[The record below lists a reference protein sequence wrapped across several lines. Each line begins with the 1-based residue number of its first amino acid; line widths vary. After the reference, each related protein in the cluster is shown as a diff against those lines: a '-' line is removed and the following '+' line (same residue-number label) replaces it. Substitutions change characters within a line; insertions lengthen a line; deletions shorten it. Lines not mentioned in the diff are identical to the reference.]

1 MKETS
6 MLLLSIM
13 AQSNHRERM
22 KFICQVHNNK
32 LPIKIVQWQA
42 TRNGI
47 SPSMLATLNTNTI
60 GEHASYDGKKIRKNG
75 IAARHRASADRKQ
88 NVGVWNVELAGESLD
103 RA

>member
-1 MKETS
+1 
-6 MLLLSIM
+6 
-13 AQSNHRERM
+13 M

-75 IAARHRASADRKQ
+75 IAARHRASADKENKTLACGMWNWREKVLIVRRLS
-88 NVGVWNVELAGESLD
+88 VGYCISM
-103 RA
+103 